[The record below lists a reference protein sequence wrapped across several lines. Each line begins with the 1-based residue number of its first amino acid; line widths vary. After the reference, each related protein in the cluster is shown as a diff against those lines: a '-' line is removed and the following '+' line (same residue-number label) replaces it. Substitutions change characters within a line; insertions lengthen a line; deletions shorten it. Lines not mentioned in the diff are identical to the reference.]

1 MSIPPRRKRPSGT
14 ETGRTRQREDTKR
27 RLVEAAEAM
36 IRERG
41 YDDVSV
47 TDIARRA
54 GVVPSLINTYFNGKA
69 GLLYAIIQS
78 HNDPQL
84 AATRAAAATP
94 GTARERLERIIAVWA
109 EGDLARGKL
118 LGPLI
123 ALTWYWPPAT
133 EAQNIRDRAPFFT
146 CLQEVLHQGAATGE
160 FRPLPEGN
168 TCEAIFA
175 IYTWSLRPAV
185 FTGATAAECVALAM
199 ARLDLLLKP

>member
-1 MSIPPRRKRPSGT
+1 
-14 ETGRTRQREDTKR
+14 
-27 RLVEAAEAM
+27 M

-69 GLLYAIIQS
+69 GLLYAIIQG

-94 GTARERLERIIAVWA
+94 GTARERLERIIAVWM

-133 EAQNIRDRAPFFT
+133 EAQTIRDRQPFFA
-146 CLQEVLHQGAATGE
+146 CLQEVLRQGAAAGE
-160 FRPLPEGN
+160 FRPMPEPD
-168 TCEAIFA
+168 TCEVIFA
-175 IYTWSLRPAV
+175 IYNWSLRPGLFA
-185 FTGATAAECVALAM
+185 GATATECVALAM
-199 ARLDLLLKP
+199 ARLDLLLRP